1 MTALTSTIARLP
13 GADAAPAGPAPA
25 SARIDWVVVAA
36 VAVLGVAGAAYLKL
50 GVVDRIADL
59 EAALQSRPPLAVIDY
74 ASIQEALAAGASPA
88 DIQPAFAAVKGR
100 AAALKEQGYLVINR
114 AAVETAP
121 DQLMLP
127 AAPVYLAPRAAA
139 APAFPPP
146 PAPPAAGLA
155 AARDAPSPRGAMTDA
170 EAAAMLRALTEPGAV
185 R

>member
-13 GADAAPAGPAPA
+13 GADAAPAGPPPA

-74 ASIQEALAAGASPA
+74 ASIQEALAAGAAPA

-100 AAALKEQGYLVINR
+100 AAALREQGFLVINR

-121 DQLMLP
+121 DRLLLT
-127 AAPVYLAPRAAA
+127 AAPVYLAPRAPV
-139 APAFPPP
+139 APGLVSQSAS
-146 PAPPAAGLA
+146 PAPTPAQ
-155 AARDAPSPRGAMTDA
+155 DAPSPRGAMTDA
-170 EAAAMLRALTEPGAV
+170 EAAAMLRAFTAPGAV